1 MATLE
6 QERDRLHLLAKEQTA
21 ALQGKIAQLAAYP
34 DTVVNGLAT
43 YIENRPSRFIT
54 QVDQRLL
61 RFPAAQREA
70 EREDIEE
77 LVNQE
82 LDADI
87 EKQKEIV
94 NLQLAELV
102 TLVQALGQT
111 ANVINNVFTGSF
123 NRGLD

>member
-6 QERDRLHLLAKEQTA
+6 QERDRLHLLTKEQTG
-21 ALQGKIAQLAAYP
+21 ALQGKIAQLASYP

-43 YIENRPSRFIT
+43 YIENRHSRFIT
-54 QVDQRLL
+54 QVEQRLL

-70 EREDIEE
+70 EREDIEV